1 MKVELLS
8 IVAGLVIFI
17 TLNPS
22 LNNNLVFAQQN
33 LTEFVSTI
41 PYYLFPA
48 ELEDVEEEILKI
60 PHDAFTLQNIIAQK
74 DENVTIKFYNTE
86 ASEAHT
92 FTLDSPY
99 NINADLKGGEN
110 TTINFIADKPGIYTY
125 YCIYHLPTM
134 TGKLVVLP
142 EQQKEVTK

>member
-1 MKVELLS
+1 MKVGLIS

-17 TLNPS
+17 TMTLS

-33 LTEFVSTI
+33 MTEFVSSI
-41 PYYLFPA
+41 PYYLFPS
-48 ELEDVEEEILKI
+48 EIEDVEEEILKI
-60 PHDAFTLQNIIAQK
+60 PHDAFTLQNIIANQG
-74 DENVTIKFYNTE
+74 ENVTIKFYNTE
-86 ASEAHT
+86 AEEAHS

-99 NINADLKGGEN
+99 NINADLKGNEN
-110 TTINFIADKPGIYTY
+110 TTINFVADKPGIYTY

-142 EQQKEVTK
+142 QSQEAK

>member
-1 MKVELLS
+1 MKVSLLS

-17 TLNPS
+17 TVTPS
-22 LNNNLVFAQQN
+22 LNNNLAFAQQN
-33 LTEFVSTI
+33 MTEFVSSI

-48 ELEDVEEEILKI
+48 EIEDVEEEILKI
-60 PHDAFTLQNIIAQK
+60 PHDAFTLQNIIANQG
-74 DENVTIKFYNTE
+74 ENVTIKFYNTE
-86 ASEAHT
+86 AEEAHS

-99 NINADLKGGEN
+99 NINADLKGNEN
-110 TTINFIADKPGIYTY
+110 TTINFVADKPGIYTY

-142 EQQKEVTK
+142 QSQEAKQ